1 MKLKSFF
8 KFCLWMIGISAI
20 GYVLLVSFL
29 IFGPSVKSYIQ
40 QTSFDSA
47 KWKASLETG
56 DTIKQKMV
64 SNLLSKHELVGMKAE
79 EIDQLLGRPPKT
91 SYFKDYDYVYWLGPE
106 QGMGVDSE
114 WLGIKFNSGIAVKAD
129 LLRD

>member
-1 MKLKSFF
+1 MKLKSFL
-8 KFCLWMIGISAI
+8 KLCLWLIGISAAA
-20 GYVLLVSFL
+20 YVLLVSFL
-29 IFGPSVKSYIQ
+29 IFGPSVKSYFQ

-56 DTIKQKMV
+56 DTIKQRMI
-64 SNLLSKHELVGMKAE
+64 SNLLSKHELVGMRAE
-79 EIDQLLGRPPKT
+79 QIDQLLGHPPKT
-91 SYFKDYDYVYWLGPE
+91 SYFKDYDYIYWLGPE

-114 WLGIKFNSGIAVKAD
+114 WLGIKFKSGIVEKAD